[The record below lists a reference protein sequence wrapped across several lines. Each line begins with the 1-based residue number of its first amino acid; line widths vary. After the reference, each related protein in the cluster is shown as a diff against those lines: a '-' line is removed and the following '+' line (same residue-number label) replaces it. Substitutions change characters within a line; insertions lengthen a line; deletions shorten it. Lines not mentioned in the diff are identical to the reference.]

1 MRDNISLQLYRG
13 SLGRISPSLQG
24 EGGVLASVLSIF
36 IFYTLA
42 VPCCGQEL
50 TVNNH
55 EPVSAMTE
63 TK

>member
-24 EGGVLASVLSIF
+24 EGGVLALVLS

-55 EPVSAMTE
+55 EPVSTMTE

>member
-1 MRDNISLQLYRG
+1 MRDNISVQLYRG

-24 EGGVLASVLSIF
+24 EGGVLASVLI

-55 EPVSAMTE
+55 EPV
-63 TK
+63 